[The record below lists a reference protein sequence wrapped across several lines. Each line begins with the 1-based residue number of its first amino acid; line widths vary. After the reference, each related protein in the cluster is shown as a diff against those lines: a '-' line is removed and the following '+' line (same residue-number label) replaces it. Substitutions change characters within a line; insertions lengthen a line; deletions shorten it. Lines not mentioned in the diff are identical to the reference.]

1 MIGAWTA
8 SIVTLGFIVA
18 ILVAIEIHKNDSN
31 KGNPPGRND

>member
-18 ILVAIEIHKNDSN
+18 ILAAIEIHKNDTRN
-31 KGNPPGRND
+31 KQ